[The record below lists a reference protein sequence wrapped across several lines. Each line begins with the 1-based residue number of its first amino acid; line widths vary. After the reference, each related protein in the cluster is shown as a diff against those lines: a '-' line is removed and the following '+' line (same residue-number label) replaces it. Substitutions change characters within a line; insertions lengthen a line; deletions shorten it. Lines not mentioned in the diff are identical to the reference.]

1 MKISNEVQEEL
12 KKIRASMA
20 DAHSKLTVVLYE
32 KQTAAKT
39 SYHEVNPFDLVQ
51 NNFQYITDKIRNM
64 ENSDIVED

>member
-39 SYHEVNPFDLVQ
+39 SYH
-51 NNFQYITDKIRNM
+51 
-64 ENSDIVED
+64 